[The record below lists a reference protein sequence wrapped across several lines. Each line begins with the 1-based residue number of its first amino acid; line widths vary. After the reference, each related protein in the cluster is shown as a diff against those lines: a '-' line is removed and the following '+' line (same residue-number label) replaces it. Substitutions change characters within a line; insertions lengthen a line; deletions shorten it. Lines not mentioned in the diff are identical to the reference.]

1 MYIELRKIS
10 YFTFSLITNGSLY
23 SVKLSYRESEE
34 KTSFRDRHRPQMKK
48 QQIHSFPSCLTL

>member
-1 MYIELRKIS
+1 MYIDLRKIS

-48 QQIHSFPSCLTL
+48 QQIH